1 VERSTLLVL
10 QGPAHDSGGRQG
22 RSGREEF
29 RETRMTSLEEESVAP
44 SSSDAARGRLGDT
57 AARAAVRSNEEANI
71 VRP

>member
-1 VERSTLLVL
+1 
-10 QGPAHDSGGRQG
+10 
-22 RSGREEF
+22 
-29 RETRMTSLEEESVAP
+29 MTSLEEESVAP